1 MNWMALNGEVPK
13 IPENSTI
20 GKNLSLSRWIVSMK
34 EKEKNNLKTET
45 IENREINLKQIL
57 VKEVSD
63 NLLSKV

>member
-1 MNWMALNGEVPK
+1 
-13 IPENSTI
+13 
-20 GKNLSLSRWIVSMK
+20 MK